1 MTRLR
6 PWMLLAVCALL
17 AACAGVSRNA
27 LPADQHLQATVL
39 GGTDYRYWGDDEIR
53 RIDEIT
59 EAELEEQYAGFLHK
73 EHTYLALSGG
83 GAYGAY
89 GAGVL
94 KGWTALETRPEFT
107 MVTGISTG
115 ALIAPFAFLGSDY
128 DDELELLYTTSDTTR
143 IARTRNLSQI
153 VRGDALADT
162 TPLAEVLESFVTD
175 EMVEAIGREYAKGR
189 SLIIGTTNLDAQ
201 RPVIWNVTRIAASGK
216 PGAADLIRKILRAS
230 AAIPGAFPP
239 VYIDVQTPEGT
250 FDEMHVDGGAT
261 FQMFLYPA
269 QTDFGGLLQ
278 RMDAR
283 SPKAYLIRNSMP
295 VAEYDP
301 VDPRL
306 MPIAMRTIDSLI
318 RTQGIGDFYRIYSQS
333 QRDGIDIRITWIPG
347 DAVEGKPQEAFD
359 PVFMKAL
366 FDYGYQR
373 TLAGETWSH
382 VNEQLEFD

>member
-1 MTRLR
+1 
-6 PWMLLAVCALL
+6 MLLAVCALL

-373 TLAGETWSH
+373 TLAGETWAH
-382 VNEQLEFD
+382 VNEQLQFD